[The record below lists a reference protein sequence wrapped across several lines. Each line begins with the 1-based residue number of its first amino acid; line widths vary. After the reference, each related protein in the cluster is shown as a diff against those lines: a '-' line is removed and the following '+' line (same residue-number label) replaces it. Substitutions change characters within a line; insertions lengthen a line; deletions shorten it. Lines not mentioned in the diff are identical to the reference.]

1 MKQWVEVPYSTV
13 VRGEVAE
20 AGCSAAACT
29 IGHRAARPLL
39 QSAQSAAQRAS
50 SARDPQEQ
58 ARGWRPLWRS
68 RRFDRAGARVA
79 GSEDVAARIHVDAHD
94 LRVPVGLGVVLDPH
108 SLARRRARLDDEA
121 IVDARVLRASARR
134 VELVVGVGQLAYV
147 GSKMARAS
155 AGAPEA
161 SPSAR
166 SCRTRRAPSPPASS
180 ANQPAWAAL
189 AGPSGQC
196 AVVDMQAL
204 AWLHVRVADGGDGV
218 VR

>member
-1 MKQWVEVPYSTV
+1 M
-13 VRGEVAE
+13 AE

-50 SARDPQEQ
+50 STRDPQEH
-58 ARGWRPLWRS
+58 RHGDGGLWRS

-94 LRVPVGLGVVLDPH
+94 LRVPVGLGVVLDPR

>member
-1 MKQWVEVPYSTV
+1 M
-13 VRGEVAE
+13 AE

-29 IGHRAARPLL
+29 IGRRAARPLL

-50 SARDPQEQ
+50 STRDPQEH
-58 ARGWRPLWRS
+58 RHGDGGLWRS

-94 LRVPVGLGVVLDPH
+94 LRVPVGLGVVLDPR

-166 SCRTRRAPSPPASS
+166 SCPTHAVPQAPRPVRPISQRGRLWLAHRASVLLSTCRRWPGSTFELRMVATVSSVSLALISP
-180 ANQPAWAAL
+180 
-189 AGPSGQC
+189 
-196 AVVDMQAL
+196 
-204 AWLHVRVADGGDGV
+204 
-218 VR
+218 

>member
-1 MKQWVEVPYSTV
+1 M
-13 VRGEVAE
+13 AE

-29 IGHRAARPLL
+29 IGRRAARPLL
-39 QSAQSAAQRAS
+39 QSARSAAQRAS

-58 ARGWRPLWRS
+58 ARGWRALWRS

-94 LRVPVGLGVVLDPH
+94 LRVPVGLGVVLDPR

-180 ANQPAWAAL
+180 ANQPPI
-189 AGPSGQC
+189 GPVC
-196 AVVDMQAL
+196 CVDMQAL
-204 AWLHVRVADGGDGV
+204 AWLQVRVEDGGDGV

>member
-1 MKQWVEVPYSTV
+1 M
-13 VRGEVAE
+13 
-20 AGCSAAACT
+20 
-29 IGHRAARPLL
+29 HRAPPTEP
-39 QSAQSAAQRAS
+39 AAPPTPR
-50 SARDPQEQ
+50 
-58 ARGWRPLWRS
+58 RGHGDGGLWRS

-94 LRVPVGLGVVLDPH
+94 LRVPVGLGVVLDPR

-166 SCRTRRAPSPPASS
+166 SCPTRRAPSPPASS
-180 ANQPAWAAL
+180 ANQPPIGA
-189 AGPSGQC
+189 SGQC

-218 VR
+218 VRSLGAQFTLGRSG

>member
-1 MKQWVEVPYSTV
+1 MKQWVEVPCSTV
-13 VRGEVAE
+13 VRGELAE
-20 AGCSAAACT
+20 ADCSAAACT

-50 SARDPQEQ
+50 STRDPQEH
-58 ARGWRPLWRS
+58 RHGDGGLWRS

-94 LRVPVGLGVVLDPH
+94 LRVPVGLGVVLDPR

-155 AGAPEA
+155 AGASEA

-166 SCRTRRAPSPPASS
+166 SCPTHAVPQAPGQFV
-180 ANQPAWAAL
+180 ANQPPI
-189 AGPSGQC
+189 GPVC
-196 AVVDMQAL
+196 CVDMQAL
-204 AWLHVRVADGGDGV
+204 AWLQVRVEDGGDGV

>member
-1 MKQWVEVPYSTV
+1 M
-13 VRGEVAE
+13 
-20 AGCSAAACT
+20 
-29 IGHRAARPLL
+29 
-39 QSAQSAAQRAS
+39 
-50 SARDPQEQ
+50 
-58 ARGWRPLWRS
+58 
-68 RRFDRAGARVA
+68 
-79 GSEDVAARIHVDAHD
+79 
-94 LRVPVGLGVVLDPH
+94 LDPR

-180 ANQPAWAAL
+180 ANQPERGRLWL
-189 AGPSGQC
+189 AHRASVLLSTCRRWPGSTFELRMV
-196 AVVDMQAL
+196 ATVSSVSL
-204 AWLHVRVADGGDGV
+204 AFSSP
-218 VR
+218 

>member
-1 MKQWVEVPYSTV
+1 MG
-13 VRGEVAE
+13 R
-20 AGCSAAACT
+20 
-29 IGHRAARPLL
+29 RAARPLL
-39 QSAQSAAQRAS
+39 QSARSAAQRAS
-50 SARDPQEQ
+50 SARDPQEH
-58 ARGWRPLWRS
+58 RHGDGGLWRS

-94 LRVPVGLGVVLDPH
+94 LRVPVGLGVVLDPR

-166 SCRTRRAPSPPASS
+166 SCPTRRAPSPPASS
-180 ANQPAWAAL
+180 ANQPERGRLWL
-189 AGPSGQC
+189 AHRASVLLSTCRRWPGSTFELRMV
-196 AVVDMQAL
+196 ATVSSVSL
-204 AWLHVRVADGGDGV
+204 AFSSP
-218 VR
+218 